1 MRRIVH
7 LSDFHFGW
15 SESSLAKVL
24 CTTIASLKP
33 DLTVLSGDFVEHA
46 TRNEF
51 EEARKFVSSVPDPK
65 IMVPGN
71 HDLPFYNYWRRVT
84 QGLSLYREFI
94 TDDLMPFYRDEEIA
108 VMGVDTARVWP
119 IRGGSI
125 NATQIAQVE
134 KRMCHLPADITRV
147 LVTHHPFDL
156 PEHFSSR
163 YLLNR
168 GEKAL
173 TKLGCCLDVLLA
185 GHMHIGASGKV
196 ADRFETPNGALI
208 FSQAGTAI
216 SKRYKGERNSLNV
229 IEIERPSIRVQKYS
243 WDSGGSAFAA
253 VPSALQEYSV
263 NAIKSGAGHLMNQ

>member
-15 SESSLAKVL
+15 NETALAKVL
-24 CTTIASLKP
+24 CSTIENLKP

-46 TRNEF
+46 TRSEF
-51 EEARKFVSSVPDPK
+51 EEARKFVREVPSPK

-71 HDLPFYNYWRRVT
+71 HDLPFYNYYRRVT
-84 QGLSLYREFI
+84 EGLSLYREFI
-94 TDDLMPFYRDEEIA
+94 TDDLMPFYSDDEIA

-125 NATQIAQVE
+125 NLGQVTDVE
-134 KRMCHLPADITRV
+134 KRLCHLSPPITRI

-156 PEHFSSR
+156 PEGYSSR
-163 YLLNR
+163 FLVKR
-168 GEKAL
+168 GAKAL
-173 TKLGCCLDVLLA
+173 TRLACCLDVLLA

-196 ADRFETPNGALI
+196 ADRFDTPNGSLI

-229 IEIERPSIRVQKYS
+229 IEIDRPHIRVQKYS

-253 VPSALQEYSV
+253 VASQLQEYTV
-263 NAIKSGAGHLMNQ
+263 DAVKSMPT

>member
-15 SESSLAKVL
+15 SEPALAQVL
-24 CTTIASLKP
+24 CSTIANLKP

-46 TRNEF
+46 TRSEF
-51 EEARKFVSSVPDPK
+51 EEARKFVREVPGPR

-71 HDLPFYNYWRRVT
+71 HDLPFYNYYRRVT
-84 QGLSLYREFI
+84 QRLSLYREFI

-108 VMGVDTARVWP
+108 VMGLDTARVWP

-125 NATQIAQVE
+125 NLTQVAEVE
-134 KRMCHLPADITRV
+134 KRFRHMPSEITRI

-156 PEHFSSR
+156 PEQYSSR
-163 YLLNR
+163 MLVKR
-168 GEKAL
+168 GDKAL
-173 TKLGCCLDVLLA
+173 TRLACHLDVLLA

-208 FSQAGTAI
+208 FAQAGTAI

-229 IEIERPSIRVQKYS
+229 IEIDRPNIRVQKYS

-253 VPSALQEYSV
+253 VPSEMQEYTV
-263 NAIKSGAGHLMNQ
+263 NAVKSIAT

>member
-15 SESSLAKVL
+15 SESALAEIL
-24 CTTIASLKP
+24 CSTVAGLKP

-46 TRNEF
+46 TRSEF
-51 EEARKFVSSVPDPK
+51 EQARKFVRGIPDPK

-71 HDLPFYNYWRRVT
+71 HDLPFYNFARRVT
-84 QGLSLYREFI
+84 QRLSLYREYI
-94 TDDLMPFYRDEEIA
+94 AQDLMPFYQDDEIA
-108 VMGVDTARVWP
+108 VMGLDTARVWP

-125 NATQIAQVE
+125 NAAQMDEVDRRLC
-134 KRMCHLPADITRV
+134 KLPAGITRV

-156 PEHFSSR
+156 PAHYSSR
-163 YLLNR
+163 FLVRR
-168 GEKAL
+168 GGKAL
-173 TKLGCCLDVLLA
+173 QRLACCLDVLLA
-185 GHMHIGASGKV
+185 GHMHIGASGRV
-196 ADRFETPNGALI
+196 ADRFETPNGSLI

-229 IEIERPSIRVQKYS
+229 IEIDRPRIRVQKYS

-253 VPSALQEYSV
+253 VPSELQEYTV
-263 NAIKSGAGHLMNQ
+263 DAVKSTTT

>member
-15 SESSLAKVL
+15 SESALAGVL
-24 CTTIASLKP
+24 NSTIVGLKP

-46 TRNEF
+46 TRSEF
-51 EEARKFVSSVPDPK
+51 EQAHKFVEAVPNPK

-71 HDLPFYNYWRRVT
+71 HDLPFYNYVKRVT

-94 TDDLMPFYRDEEIA
+94 TKDMMPFYQDEEIA
-108 VMGVDTARVWP
+108 VMGLDTARIWP

-125 NATQIAQVE
+125 SSLQMAEVE
-134 KRMCHLPADITRV
+134 QKLCKLPAGIIRI

-156 PEHFSSR
+156 PDEYSARFLVQHSAT
-163 YLLNR
+163 
-168 GEKAL
+168 AL
-173 TKLGCCLDVLLA
+173 KRLACCLDVLLA

-196 ADRFETPNGALI
+196 ADRFETPNGSLI

-229 IEIERPSIRVQKYS
+229 IDIERPHIRVQKYS
-243 WDSGGSAFAA
+243 WDSSGSAFAA
-253 VPSALQEYSV
+253 GSDLQEYSV
-263 NAIKSGAGHLMNQ
+263 DAVKSSST